1 MKKIL
6 LVLRVSKE
14 EQELKNSLA
23 AQEEQAISYCKNKG
37 YKIYKIIKDVE
48 SGLYND
54 RKGLIQLKEEVKN
67 KNFDTLVA
75 YELSRIS
82 RKQREVHELIDEMRK
97 NNIEWEFIMQPEL
110 NTNSGLADL
119 LLGFYTGLAA
129 QESNQLSLR
138 VKTRIRHNKQLGK
151 YQGKPPFGY
160 DLIDKKL
167 VINEES
173 SLIIKRIFDLFL
185 SGVNR
190 KQIAERLGKS
200 QSSIHQFLENP
211 CYKGYVV
218 SGKWAKDKNTKKQ
231 TKNEVYEVYKGIHE
245 PIISEKDFDTVQTL
259 IEKIKIRYVKSTTD
273 DRFLLSGIAYCIK
286 CNRKLTGLA
295 RQYPH
300 SYSKSYRCNN
310 FYSHLKSINADE
322 LENSVID
329 TLLGYLET
337 RFNFLDTF
345 ESQKKNNS
353 KFLRAL
359 ISKKDRVI
367 ETYQDGFITKAE
379 LNKKL
384 LSIEKELANIG
395 QENVVIEVPV
405 SELKIRYTK
414 LLKNFKQKT
423 RLEQKNILVLIIDK
437 VIVDENGDYELYFNM

>member
-23 AQEEQAISYCKNKG
+23 AQEEQAISYCESKG

-67 KNFDTLVA
+67 KNFDILVA

-160 DLIDKKL
+160 NLIDKKL

-173 SLIIKRIFDLFL
+173 SLIIKRIFELFL

-190 KQIAERLGKS
+190 KQIAERLG
-200 QSSIHQFLENP
+200 QPQTNVYQFLENP

-218 SGKWAKDKNTKKQ
+218 SGKWTHDKNTKKQ
-231 TKNEVYEVYKGIHE
+231 SINEVYEVYKGIHE
-245 PIISEKDFDTVQTL
+245 PLISEKDFDTVQNL
-259 IEKIKIRYVKSTTD
+259 LQKIKLKYHKARDD
-273 DRFLLSGIAYCIK
+273 DRFLISGIAYCSK
-286 CNRKLTGLA
+286 CNKKLTGLA
-295 RQYPH
+295 RQYTH
-300 SYSKSYRCNN
+300 TSNKSYRCTNV
-310 FYSHLKSINADE
+310 YAHLKSIEATE
-322 LENSVID
+322 LESSVID
-329 TLLGYLET
+329 TLLGYLKT
-337 RFNFLDTF
+337 RFDFLDNF
-345 ESQKKNNS
+345 ESQKKNNTN
-353 KFLRAL
+353 FLKNL
-359 ISKKDRVI
+359 LSKKNRII
-367 ETYQDGFITKAE
+367 ETYQDGFISKDE
-379 LNKKL
+379 LTKKL
-384 LSIEKELANIG
+384 STIEKEISILG
-395 QENVVIEVPV
+395 QENVITEIPI
-405 SELKIRYTK
+405 SELKSRYTK
-414 LLKNFKQKT
+414 LLKNFKTKT
-423 RLEQKNILVLIIDK
+423 RMEQKNILALIIDK
-437 VIVDENGDYELYFNM
+437 ITVDENGDYELYFNM